1 MKKVV
6 MRLKL
11 MIQKCI

>member
-6 MRLKL
+6 MGYCDL
-11 MIQKCI
+11 